1 MSYRGNQKANPRY
14 MIDPACLVFRFFQS
28 QTTCVIWL
36 QENKKMRLEGRIA
49 SYDEFLNIVLDDAK
63 EFLVNKEPPHERKL
77 GRIFLKGDNVA
88 LIHMKN
94 GGGSSA
100 SLASQ
105 N

>member
-1 MSYRGNQKANPRY
+1 MEETA
-14 MIDPACLVFRFFQS
+14 
-28 QTTCVIWL
+28 
-36 QENKKMRLEGRIA
+36 
-49 SYDEFLNIVLDDAK
+49 IVLDVAK
-63 EFLVNKEPPHERKL
+63 EFHVNKEHTHERKL

>member
-49 SYDEFLNIVLDDAK
+49 GYDPFLNIVLDDAK
-63 EFLVNKEPPHERKL
+63 EFLVNKEPTHERKL
-77 GRIFLKGDNVA
+77 GRILLKGDNVA
-88 LIHMKN
+88 LIHMKD

-100 SLASQ
+100 AMASQ